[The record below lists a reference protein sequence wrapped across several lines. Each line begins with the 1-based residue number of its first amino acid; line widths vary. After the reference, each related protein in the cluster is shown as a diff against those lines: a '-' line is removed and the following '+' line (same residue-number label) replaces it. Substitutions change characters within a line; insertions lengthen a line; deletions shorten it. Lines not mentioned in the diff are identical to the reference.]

1 MSFPSETLQCDL
13 VGLPVPR
20 QILCQSKSQAV
31 FRLMQQ
37 GEVANFGDSSII
49 NNLETILFASMKL
62 IICYIPHFVML
73 ILACYN

>member
-20 QILCQSKSQAV
+20 QILCKSKSQAV

-37 GEVANFGDSSII
+37 REVANV
-49 NNLETILFASMKL
+49 ETQVLLITWKLFYL
-62 IICYIPHFVML
+62 LV
-73 ILACYN
+73 